1 MRLRE
6 RIRVLVIDDSAFSR
20 QTITRMLETSPL
32 VEVIGRARD
41 GEDALRMTL
50 ELKPDLITL
59 DLEMPRMDGFTVL
72 RLIMS
77 KRPTAVLV
85 ISGRAG
91 QEDVFRALDLGAIDF
106 IAKPTLHAT
115 VELQT
120 IQQELIRKVHACRD
134 LRIEKV
140 ADQIQRAP
148 STLKRQPRDATGN
161 SPATVVIGASTGGPS
176 ALMRVLSAFSEPPPC
191 AMFLAQHMPKG
202 FTQGFAERLNR
213 LTPFSVREAE
223 GGEVPTGGTLLIA
236 PGGSHLELESRRGRI
251 VTRVSPSGSE
261 DKYIPSIDRLFASAA
276 KHFGRDLLAVLLTG
290 MGDDGRAGALDVRE
304 CGGTV
309 IAESR
314 KTAVIFGMPQQA
326 IRAGAVDKV
335 LPLGEIPAAIQSG
348 VDRSEGSS
356 DQRESE

>member
-1 MRLRE
+1 
-6 RIRVLVIDDSAFSR
+6 
-20 QTITRMLETSPL
+20 
-32 VEVIGRARD
+32 
-41 GEDALRMTL
+41 
-50 ELKPDLITL
+50 
-59 DLEMPRMDGFTVL
+59 
-72 RLIMS
+72 
-77 KRPTAVLV
+77 
-85 ISGRAG
+85 
-91 QEDVFRALDLGAIDF
+91 
-106 IAKPTLHAT
+106 
-115 VELQT
+115 
-120 IQQELIRKVHACRD
+120 
-134 LRIEKV
+134 
-140 ADQIQRAP
+140 
-148 STLKRQPRDATGN
+148 
-161 SPATVVIGASTGGPS
+161 
-176 ALMRVLSAFSEPPPC
+176 
-191 AMFLAQHMPKG
+191 
-202 FTQGFAERLNR
+202 
-213 LTPFSVREAE
+213 
-223 GGEVPTGGTLLIA
+223 
-236 PGGSHLELESRRGRI
+236 